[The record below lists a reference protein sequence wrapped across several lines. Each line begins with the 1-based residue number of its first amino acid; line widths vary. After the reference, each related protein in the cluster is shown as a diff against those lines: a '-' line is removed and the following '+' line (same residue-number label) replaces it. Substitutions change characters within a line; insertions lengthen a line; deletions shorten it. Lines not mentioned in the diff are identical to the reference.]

1 MTNESTVAEME
12 PKEIEKAVG
21 TEAIGDDANSANSV
35 GVAKDVM
42 EPTNGSTE
50 ETTASATGETETRDA
65 AVIAAL
71 RADLAAAEAKAD
83 DLVDKLQRSAAE
95 FQNSRRRQE
104 KQLADEIQRASG
116 HIIQRLL
123 PVVDDLELA
132 FGNLPAELNETENA
146 WLDGFRQIR
155 KKLDTLLEDQGV
167 TPIALDGEFDPSRHE
182 AVSSEPSDS
191 VENNHIIQTLR
202 TGYEYKGRVLR
213 PALVR
218 VAT

>member
-1 MTNESTVAEME
+1 MSNESTVAEME
-12 PKEIEKAVG
+12 PQEMKQEVG
-21 TEAIGDDANSANSV
+21 TETIGDNANITDAAADSITGEVVNDEST
-35 GVAKDVM
+35 D
-42 EPTNGSTE
+42 PTNGSTD
-50 ETTASATGETETRDA
+50 DA
-65 AVIAAL
+65 AGSDAAIIEAL

-104 KQLADEIQRASG
+104 KQLADEIQRASN

-132 FGNLPAELNETENA
+132 FGNLPAELSETESA

-155 KKLDTLLEDQGV
+155 KKLDSLLEDQGV
-167 TPIALDGEFDPSRHE
+167 TAIALDGEFDPSRHE
-182 AVSSEPSDS
+182 AISSEPSES

-202 TGYEYKGRVLR
+202 IGYEHKGRVLR